1 MPRVDVIYFRDCPQ
15 VDAARANLARAFA
28 MVGLPPR
35 WDEHDLGAPG
45 LPADLRRY
53 GSPTILVDG
62 RDVVQEEESDS
73 ISCRVYNGDGVPSVA
88 CIAQAIRY
96 ASDPAKPEA

>member
-1 MPRVDVIYFRDCPQ
+1 MPRVDVIYFRDCPH

-28 MVGLPPR
+28 MVGLPPS
-35 WDEHDLGAPG
+35 WDEHDLGSPS

-62 RDVVQEEESDS
+62 RDVVQEEQSDS

-96 ASDPAKPEA
+96 ASDAAKPGT